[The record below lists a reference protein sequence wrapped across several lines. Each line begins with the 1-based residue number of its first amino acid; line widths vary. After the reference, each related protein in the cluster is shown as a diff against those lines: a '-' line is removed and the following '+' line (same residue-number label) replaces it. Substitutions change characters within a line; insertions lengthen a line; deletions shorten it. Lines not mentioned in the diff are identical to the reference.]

1 VKRSHS
7 LKEVAD
13 GGQYCGQQQAREKH
27 IGEPSMGKL
36 EAPREPVPPR
46 QATLRGH
53 RLQAAKVAWVILAFL
68 VVGLS
73 VAFLPV
79 TYADY
84 GTVCSSDAECDTVFQ
99 LKPQDV
105 LALRELGLSVSFYAT
120 YMLATQVFLML
131 GFWTIG
137 AAIFWRKADDWVAL
151 LFALMLVTFGASSI
165 VEPYTP
171 TNGLLSLLGTSVAFL
186 GYALFYAS
194 FFVFPDGRFVPRWG
208 RWAVVVWIVYQA
220 SFSFLPNDS
229 PLQPEA
235 WPTLLLLPLV
245 LGLFGTMVFAQVYRY
260 LRISEPVER
269 QQTKWVVFG
278 LTAAISLTLTA
289 TLVPAEA
296 FPTLLQPG
304 VSKVLYGLSVTTV
317 VNLSLLLIPLSIGV
331 AILRYRLWDID
342 VLINRTLVYGSL
354 TVTLALVYFAG
365 VATTEAI
372 FHAIT
377 SQERQPQVAVVVSTL
392 VIAALFMPLRRRI
405 QGFIDRRFYRRKY
418 DARKTLEAFSAK
430 LRDETDLDALSD
442 DVISVVSETMQPA
455 HVSLWLRPDRGPKKH
470 GVVREPRG

>member
-1 VKRSHS
+1 
-7 LKEVAD
+7 
-13 GGQYCGQQQAREKH
+13 
-27 IGEPSMGKL
+27 
-36 EAPREPVPPR
+36 
-46 QATLRGH
+46 
-53 RLQAAKVAWVILAFL
+53 
-68 VVGLS
+68 
-73 VAFLPV
+73 
-79 TYADY
+79 
-84 GTVCSSDAECDTVFQ
+84 VCSSDAECDTVFQ

-137 AAIFWRKADDWVAL
+137 AAIFWRKSSDWVAL

-186 GYALFYAS
+186 GYVLFYAS

-269 QQTKWVVFG
+269 QQTKWVVYG

-289 TLVPAEA
+289 TIVPAEA

>member
-1 VKRSHS
+1 
-7 LKEVAD
+7 
-13 GGQYCGQQQAREKH
+13 
-27 IGEPSMGKL
+27 MGKL
-36 EAPREPVPPR
+36 EASRKSVPPR
-46 QATLRGH
+46 QTILRGY
-53 RLQAAKVAWVILAFL
+53 RLIAAKAAWVIVAVL

-84 GTVCSSDAECDTVFQ
+84 RIVCSSGAECDAVFQ
-99 LKPQDV
+99 LKPHDV
-105 LALRELGLSVSFYAT
+105 LALREIGLSVGFYAT
-120 YMLATQVFLML
+120 YMLATQVILML
-131 GFWTIG
+131 GFWAIG
-137 AAIFWRKADDWVAL
+137 AVIFWRKSSDWVAL

-171 TNGLLSLLGTSVAFL
+171 TNGLLSLLGSCVALL

-220 SFSFLPNDS
+220 SFSFVPNDS
-229 PLQPEA
+229 PLQPES
-235 WPTLLLLPLV
+235 WPVMLLLPLV

-260 LRISEPVER
+260 LRISKPVER

-278 LTAAISLTLTA
+278 LTTAISLTLTA
-289 TLVPAEA
+289 AIVPAEA

-317 VNLSLLLIPLSIGV
+317 VDLSLLLIPLSIGM

-354 TVTLALVYFAG
+354 TVTLTLVYFGG

-372 FHAIT
+372 FRALT
-377 SQERQPQVAVVVSTL
+377 GQQQQPPVAVVISTL
-392 VIAALFMPLRRRI
+392 VIAVLFMPLRRRI
-405 QGFIDRRFYRRKY
+405 QGFIDRRFYRKKY
-418 DARKTLEAFSAK
+418 DAAKTLEAFSTT
-430 LRDETDLDALSD
+430 LRDETDLDALRGD
-442 DVISVVSETMQPA
+442 LVRTVSETMQPA
-455 HVSLWLRPDRGPKKH
+455 HVSLWLRPDRGSRKR
-470 GVVREPRG
+470 GLIREPRG